1 MPTFVVVHIDILPYI
16 RYHTHILFM
25 THYTTY
31 PLVVLTIN
39 FPSISHK
46 SPYTFNFD
54 FYFSFPLYMTINTSV
69 TYYNQLNR
77 NPSAETTTSL
87 HHYNYFHIIYTHP
100 PPRFPHFPPCPST
113 TIDLSTLL
121 NWFSLFFVS
130 FFFPFHSFSVFVF
143 VYNVNVRTRKWKP
156 KSKKIK
162 IDPLP
167 NMKNK
172 TKKHKN
178 QLHIGNENKTNKNEP
193 NQQKNWMWL
202 CVFSRACK

>member
-100 PPRFPHFPPCPST
+100 PPISSF
-113 TIDLSTLL
+113 STLSINYNRFIDSSKL
-121 NWFSLFFVS
+121 IFFVFCFFLFSL
-130 FFFPFHSFSVFVF
+130 PFIFRVCFCLQRQRS
-143 VYNVNVRTRKWKP
+143 NAK
-156 KSKKIK
+156 
-162 IDPLP
+162 
-167 NMKNK
+167 MK
-172 TKKHKN
+172 TKIQKN
-178 QLHIGNENKTNKNEP
+178 QN
-193 NQQKNWMWL
+193 
-202 CVFSRACK
+202 